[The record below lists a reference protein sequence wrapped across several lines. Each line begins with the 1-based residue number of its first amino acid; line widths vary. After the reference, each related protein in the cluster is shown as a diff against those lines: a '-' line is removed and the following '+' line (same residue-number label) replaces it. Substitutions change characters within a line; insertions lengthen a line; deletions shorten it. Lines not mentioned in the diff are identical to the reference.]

1 MTINEGPKW
10 EENGSCQCALPP
22 IPPVT
27 HSSSREALEPVVS
40 KGGFAIWLPRLE
52 VGESV
57 DDVHAGDAC
66 VAAQARVLP
75 LNEETSATD
84 PL

>member
-1 MTINEGPKW
+1 MTINEDPKW

-22 IPPVT
+22 IPPMT
-27 HSSSREALEPVVS
+27 HSSSREALELVVS

-57 DDVHAGDAC
+57 DGVHAGD

-75 LNEETSATD
+75 LNKGTSATA